1 MQAELLEVIVKN
13 LSRNKVKHH
22 EVKVEPNA
30 KKDDFASDAEWD

>member
-22 EVKVEPNA
+22 KAELNA
-30 KKDDFASDAEWD
+30 KKDDFASDAE